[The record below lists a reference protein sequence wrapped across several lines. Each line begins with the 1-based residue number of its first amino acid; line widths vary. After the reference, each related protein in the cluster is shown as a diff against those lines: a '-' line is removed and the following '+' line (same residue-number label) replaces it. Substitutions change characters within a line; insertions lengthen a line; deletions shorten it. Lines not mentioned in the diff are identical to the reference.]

1 MSYELNARSSPAPS
15 CGPGGTSTRVAR
27 FARAGRAGVPMSYP
41 ARNRI
46 ARSSPARG
54 LARRRRRR
62 WAVGPRV
69 DAAADRPAPPEGRPR
84 VREPQGDGPA
94 VG

>member
-27 FARAGRAGVPMSYP
+27 LARAGRAGVPTSCP

-46 ARSSPARG
+46 ARDPRSAQPRQFPLERTQLHQGVFTGARSQPPPPPSS
-54 LARRRRRR
+54 L
-62 WAVGPRV
+62 
-69 DAAADRPAPPEGRPR
+69 
-84 VREPQGDGPA
+84 
-94 VG
+94 